1 MRGVSGLVVP
11 TAVRWSDVDAFG
23 HVNNVAVLRL
33 LEEARIA
40 AFDELAVR
48 VGGGPS
54 LLETGVVVARHEIE
68 YRRQLMWRRG
78 PVPVR
83 VWVTAVGG
91 SSFELGYAVGGGE
104 AGGAGAVDGT
114 AGEADV
120 TGYAD
125 GVEGDA
131 LTSLATTTV
140 VAMGPGGTAARR
152 LGPAE
157 RAALG
162 GWTGEPV
169 PFRPRPARR

>member
-1 MRGVSGLVVP
+1 MIGLVVP

-40 AFDELAVR
+40 AFDELAAR
-48 VGGGPS
+48 VGDGTS

-91 SSFELGYAVGGGE
+91 SSFELGYAVGGGQPPE
-104 AGGAGAVDGT
+104 DGPDDAG
-114 AGEADV
+114 
-120 TGYAD
+120 YPD
-125 GVEGDA
+125 GVDGDA

-140 VAMGPGGTAARR
+140 VAMAPGGRAARR
-152 LGPAE
+152 LAPAE
-157 RAALG
+157 RSALR

-169 PFRPRPARR
+169 PFRPRPSRP

>member
-1 MRGVSGLVVP
+1 MIGLVVP
-11 TAVRWSDVDAFG
+11 TAVRWSDVDVFG

-40 AFDELAVR
+40 AFDELAAR
-48 VGGGPS
+48 VGDGSS

-91 SSFELGYAVGGGE
+91 SSFELGYAVGGGQPPE
-104 AGGAGAVDGT
+104 GGSGG
-114 AGEADV
+114 
-120 TGYAD
+120 GYPD

-140 VAMGPGGTAARR
+140 VAMAPGGKAARR
-152 LGPAE
+152 LAAAE
-157 RAALG
+157 RAALQ

-169 PFRPRPARR
+169 PFRPRPARS

>member
-1 MRGVSGLVVP
+1 MIGLVVP

-48 VGGGPS
+48 VGDGGPS

-78 PVPVR
+78 PLPVR

-104 AGGAGAVDGT
+104 AAEAREGG
-114 AGEADV
+114 GE
-120 TGYAD
+120 GYGD
-125 GVEGDA
+125 GVDGDA

-152 LGPAE
+152 LTPAE
-157 RAALG
+157 RAALH
-162 GWTGEPV
+162 GWTGGPV
-169 PFRPRPARR
+169 SFRPRPARR

>member
-1 MRGVSGLVVP
+1 MIGLVVP
-11 TAVRWSDVDAFG
+11 TAVRWSDVDVFG

-48 VGGGPS
+48 VGDGTS

-68 YRRQLMWRRG
+68 YRRQLIWRRG

-91 SSFELGYAVGGGE
+91 SSFELGYAVGGGQPS
-104 AGGAGAVDGT
+104 ADDDGGAGYPEGVD
-114 AGEADV
+114 
-120 TGYAD
+120 
-125 GVEGDA
+125 GDA

-140 VAMGPGGTAARR
+140 VAMAPGGKVARR

-157 RAALG
+157 RSALQ

-169 PFRPRPARR
+169 PFRPRPARP

>member
-1 MRGVSGLVVP
+1 MIGLVVP
-11 TAVRWSDVDAFG
+11 TAVRWSDADAFG

-40 AFDELAVR
+40 ALDELAVR
-48 VGGGPS
+48 VGDGGPS

-68 YRRQLMWRRG
+68 YRRQLVWRRG

-83 VWVTAVGG
+83 VWVTGVGG

-104 AGGAGAVDGT
+104 SSGAGAGGGGDG
-114 AGEADV
+114 A
-120 TGYAD
+120 TGRGYGD
-125 GVEGDA
+125 GVDGDA

-152 LGPAE
+152 LTPAE
-157 RAALG
+157 RAALR

-169 PFRPRPARR
+169 PFRPRSARRG